1 MARPILMK
9 FLVFES
15 LSGLDSQSAEQR
27 WSHLDLITNHTEKQI
42 IIKQWLIIHRNALR
56 ETCAIYLDDRL

>member
-15 LSGLDSQSAEQR
+15 LNAYSALDSERAEQR
-27 WSHLDLITNHTEKQI
+27 WSHLDLNTNHTEKQI
-42 IIKQWLIIHRNALR
+42 IIKQWLISDNPQK
-56 ETCAIYLDDRL
+56 CPM